1 MIRFLQSSNRGAKIL
16 LGGMLLVLSA
26 AMLVYLIPG
35 FMDATGGPVSG
46 VIASVG
52 DEQITAL
59 EVQEAARRIG
69 RQQFQRNIPSQ
80 LLPFFIQRAADSL
93 VVDKAMLYEARRLGL
108 KVSENEVR
116 QSLRTG
122 FLGAQLFPGGKFIGQ
137 PNYEAWVQQN
147 FQMTVMQLEQALR
160 NQLLAEKLR
169 AVIVG
174 GTSVSAKEIELE
186 FQRQNRKIRFDY
198 AVLRPEDVARNI
210 HPAEAELRAYLQ
222 ANQARYANAIPE
234 KRQVRYV
241 QIDAAQAR
249 QKVEV
254 TPQDLQR
261 YYNDRRDQFRVS
273 EQVDVRHILVQTP
286 PAGADGK
293 VDPAAVEAARKKAED
308 ILKQLRAGADFAT
321 LAKKYSDDP
330 GSKEEGGLYHGV
342 TRGRMVPEF
351 ERAAFSLPP
360 GQISD
365 LVQTQFGF
373 HILKVENHQQAHV
386 QTLEEVRDRIEP
398 QVWEEKASRAVDEL
412 ASRLESEARRSD
424 LNTAAGKLGFATV
437 TTQFFSRTDT
447 LPGIGFAPAF
457 NEAVFNAREKA
468 PPSIAR
474 MPQGY
479 VVFELLGVQPG
490 RAGTFEELR
499 ARVEEDFR
507 NERSQQLL
515 LQRTSELSDRAR
527 AAHDLKKAAREL
539 GAEVRTSELVNTQ
552 SQVPEI
558 GLMSGPAS
566 VAFVLKAGEISGPI
580 QAGRNGVVVAVL
592 ERQDPDPAVLE
603 RDKEQ
608 IRDRLLARKRD
619 ALMEVYV
626 STLVERLEKEGKI
639 KRNKAELER
648 LTGAFGNT

>member
-1 MIRFLQSSNRGAKIL
+1 
-16 LGGMLLVLSA
+16 
-26 AMLVYLIPG
+26 
-35 FMDATGGPVSG
+35 
-46 VIASVG
+46 
-52 DEQITAL
+52 DEQITTL

-69 RQQFQRNIPSQ
+69 RQQFQRNIPAQ

-93 VVDKAMLYEARRLGL
+93 VVDKVMLFEARRLGL
-108 KVSENEVR
+108 QVSEEEVR
-116 QSLRTG
+116 QTLRTG

-137 PNYEAWVQQN
+137 PNYEAFVQQN

-160 NQLLAEKLR
+160 NQILEEKLR

-174 GTSVSAKEIELE
+174 GTSVSAKEVELE

-198 AVLRPEDVARNI
+198 ALLRPEDI
-210 HPAEAELRAYLQ
+210 SKSIQPTEAELRAYMQ

-241 QIDAAQAR
+241 QIDEAMAR

-261 YYNDRRDQFRVS
+261 AYNDRRDQFRIP
-273 EQVDVRHILVQTP
+273 EQVDVRHILVKTP
-286 PAGADGK
+286 DPGPDGK
-293 VDPAAVEAARKKAED
+293 VDPKALETARKKAED

-373 HILKVENHQQAHV
+373 HILKVEKHEQAHV
-386 QTLEEVRDRIEP
+386 QTLEEVRDRLEP
-398 QVWEEKASRAVDEL
+398 HIREEKAARAVEEL

-457 NEAVFNAREKA
+457 TEAVFNAREKA

-474 MPQGY
+474 MSQGY
-479 VVFELLGVQPG
+479 IVFELLGIQPG

-499 ARVEEDFR
+499 SRIEEDFR

-515 LQRTSELSDRAR
+515 QQRTSELSDRAR
-527 AAHDLKKAAREL
+527 AGHDLRKAAREL
-539 GAEVRTSELVNTQ
+539 GAEVRTSELVTTS
-552 SQVPEI
+552 SQVPEL

-566 VAFVLKAGEISGPI
+566 VAFLLKPGEISGPI
-580 QAGRNGVVVAVL
+580 QAGRNGVVIAML

-603 RDKEQ
+603 QEKDQ

-619 ALMEVYV
+619 TLMQVYIGA
-626 STLVERLEKEGKI
+626 LVERLEKEGKI
-639 KRNKAELER
+639 KRNRQELER
-648 LTGAFGNT
+648 LTGSLGAS

>member
-35 FMDATGGPVSG
+35 FMDATGGPARG

-52 DEQITAL
+52 DEQITTL
-59 EVQEAARRIG
+59 EVQEAARRMG

-93 VVDKAMLYEARRLGL
+93 VVDKAMLFEARRLGL

-116 QSLRTG
+116 ETLRTG

-147 FQMTVMQLEQALR
+147 FQMSVTQLEQAIKD
-160 NQLLAEKLR
+160 QLLGEKLR

-174 GTSVSAKEIELE
+174 GTSVSAQEIELE
-186 FQRQNRKIRFDY
+186 FQRQNRKVRFDY
-198 AVLRPEDVARNI
+198 ALLKPEDVAKSI
-210 HPAEAELRAYLQ
+210 QPAEAELRAYFQ

-241 QIDAAQAR
+241 QIDAALAR

-261 YYNDRRDQFRVS
+261 FYNDRRDQFRMS
-273 EQVDVRHILVQTP
+273 EQVDVRHILVKLP

-293 VDPAAVEAARKKAED
+293 VDPKALEAARKKAED
-308 ILKQLRAGADFAT
+308 ILKQLRAGADFAA

-330 GSKEEGGLYHGV
+330 GSKDEGGLYSGV
-342 TRGRMVPEF
+342 TRGRMVAEF
-351 ERAAFSLPP
+351 EQAAFSLPP
-360 GQISD
+360 GKISD
-365 LVQTQFGF
+365 LVETQFGF
-373 HILKVENHQQAHV
+373 HILKVENHQQAQV
-386 QTLEEVRDRIEP
+386 QTLEAVRDKLEP
-398 QVWEEKASRAVDEL
+398 QIREEKASRAVEDL
-412 ASRLESEARRSD
+412 ASRLESEARRAD
-424 LNTAAGKLGFATV
+424 LTTAAGKLGLATV
-437 TTQFFSRTDT
+437 TTQYFSRTDT

-457 NEAVFNAREKA
+457 SEAVFSAPEKA
-468 PPSIAR
+468 PPSVAR

-479 VVFELLGVQPG
+479 VVFELLGVQPA
-490 RAGTFEELR
+490 RAGSFEDLR
-499 ARVEEDFR
+499 PRIEADFR
-507 NERSQQLL
+507 SERAQQLL
-515 LQRTSELSDRAR
+515 LQRASELSDRAR

-539 GAEVRTSELVNTQ
+539 GAEVRPSELVSTQ

-558 GLMSGPAS
+558 GQMSGPAS
-566 VAFVLKAGEISGPI
+566 VAFTLKPGEISGPI
-580 QAGRNGVVVAVL
+580 QAGRNGVVIAVI
-592 ERQDPDPAVLE
+592 ERQDPDPAALE
-603 RDKEQ
+603 RDKDQ

-626 STLVERLEKEGKI
+626 STLIARLEKEGKI
-639 KRNKAELER
+639 KRNQQELER
-648 LTGAFGNT
+648 LTGSAGNT

>member
-35 FMDATGGPVSG
+35 FMDATSGPVQG

-69 RQQFQRNIPSQ
+69 RQQFQRNIPAQ

-93 VVDKAMLYEARRLGL
+93 VVDKAMLFEARRLGL

-137 PNYEAWVQQN
+137 PNYEAFVQQN

-174 GTSVSAKEIELE
+174 GTSVSAKDIELE

-210 HPAEAELRAYLQ
+210 HPAEAELRAFFQ
-222 ANQARYANAIPE
+222 ANQVRYANAIPE

-241 QIDAAQAR
+241 QIDAALAR
-249 QKVEV
+249 QKVEI

-261 YYNDRRDQFRVS
+261 FYNDRRDQFRVS
-273 EQVDVRHILVQTP
+273 EQVDVRHILVKTP

-308 ILKQLRAGADFAT
+308 ILKQLRAGADFAA

-330 GSKEEGGLYHGV
+330 GSKEEGGLYGGV

-351 ERAAFSLPP
+351 EKAAFSLPP

-373 HILKVENHQQAHV
+373 HILKVESHQQAHV

-398 QVWEEKASRAVDEL
+398 QVREEKASRAVDEL
-412 ASRLESEARRSD
+412 ASRLESEARGSN

-539 GAEVRTSELVNTQ
+539 GAEVRTSELVNAQ

-558 GLMSGPAS
+558 GLMSGSAS

-580 QAGRNGVVVAVL
+580 QAGRNGVVIAVL

-603 RDKEQ
+603 RDKDQ

-639 KRNKAELER
+639 KRNNEELER